1 MHPSLVKDIIESIN
15 AKFASLTAQGYILGG
30 TAWYSDE
37 NNTVEDLKNGK
48 LIIDYNYTP
57 VPPLENLLF
66 QQRITDQ
73 YLMDFGAQ
81 VNG

>member
-15 AKFASLTAQGYILGG
+15 SKFASLTAQGYILGA
-30 TAWYSDE
+30 TAWYSDDS
-37 NNTVEDLKNGK
+37 NTLEDLKNGK
-48 LIIDYNYTP
+48 LVIDYHYTP

-81 VNG
+81 ANA